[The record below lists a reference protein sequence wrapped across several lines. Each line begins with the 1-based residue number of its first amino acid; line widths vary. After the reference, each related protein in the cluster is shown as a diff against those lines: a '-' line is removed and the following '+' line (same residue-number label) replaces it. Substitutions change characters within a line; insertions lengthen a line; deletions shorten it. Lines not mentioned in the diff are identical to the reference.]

1 VSAETRTAGAVR
13 PAELIQK
20 KRDGGELTDAELSGL
35 VLAYARD
42 EIPDYQMA
50 AFCMAVYFKG
60 LSHAETHALTDA
72 MVQSGEIVDLS
83 PLGRKVVDKHSTG
96 GVGDKTSI
104 ALGPIVAACG
114 VPFAK
119 MSGRGLG
126 HTGGTLDKLEA
137 IPGFNV
143 ELDIDAFLA
152 QVREIG
158 MAIIGQTAELVP
170 ADKRLYAL
178 RDVTATVDIIPL
190 IASSI
195 MSKKIAGG
203 ADAIVLDVK
212 VGDGAFMKD
221 VDSAREL
228 AEAMRELGVRA
239 GREVVCELTDMDQP
253 LGRAVGNALEIRE
266 AVATLQGEG
275 PSDLHELVLGA
286 AGHLL
291 ALSDLGIDPAE
302 GIRRAEGAI
311 ADGSALAVYERW
323 VRAQGGDPDLD
334 ALPIAPVTRLVHA
347 AEAGYVQGIATTAV
361 GEAALGLGAG
371 RLRKEDEIDHAVGI
385 LCIAKRGYEVAVGDV
400 IAQVHART
408 EESADAAAA
417 EIGGAYRVGVEWPG
431 EVPIVIDVIA

>member
-1 VSAETRTAGAVR
+1 
-13 PAELIQK
+13 
-20 KRDGGELTDAELSGL
+20 
-35 VLAYARD
+35 
-42 EIPDYQMA
+42 
-50 AFCMAVYFKG
+50 
-60 LSHAETHALTDA
+60 
-72 MVQSGEIVDLS
+72 
-83 PLGRKVVDKHSTG
+83 
-96 GVGDKTSI
+96 
-104 ALGPIVAACG
+104 
-114 VPFAK
+114 
-119 MSGRGLG
+119 
-126 HTGGTLDKLEA
+126 
-137 IPGFNV
+137 
-143 ELDIDAFLA
+143 
-152 QVREIG
+152 
-158 MAIIGQTAELVP
+158 
-170 ADKRLYAL
+170 
-178 RDVTATVDIIPL
+178 
-190 IASSI
+190 

-286 AGHLL
+286 AAHLL
-291 ALSDLGIDPAE
+291 ALSDLGVDPAE
-302 GIRRAEGAI
+302 GIRRAEAAI
-311 ADGSALAVYERW
+311 ADGSALAVYDRW

-334 ALPIAPVTRLVHA
+334 ALPSAPVTRVVHA
-347 AEAGYVQGIATTAV
+347 AEAGYVQRIATTAV

-385 LCIAKRGYEVAVGDV
+385 LCIAKRGNEVAVGDV
-400 IAQVHART
+400 IAEVHART

-417 EIGGAYRVGVEWPG
+417 EIGRAYRVGVEWPG